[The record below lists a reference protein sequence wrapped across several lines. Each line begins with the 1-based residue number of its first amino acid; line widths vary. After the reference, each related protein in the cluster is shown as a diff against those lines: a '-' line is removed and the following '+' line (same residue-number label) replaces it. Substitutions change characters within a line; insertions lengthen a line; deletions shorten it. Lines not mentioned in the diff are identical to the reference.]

1 MLQLWGLK
9 ANLSGKTVEV
19 SFAGRHKEITEQ
31 RDSDNERKRMAASA
45 TMAQATDRP
54 RVRLR

>member
-1 MLQLWGLK
+1 MLQLWDLK
-9 ANLSGKTVEV
+9 ANLSGKTQEV
-19 SFAGRHKEITEQ
+19 SFSGRHKEITEQ
-31 RDSDNERKRMAASA
+31 RDSHKERERMGASA